1 MARGR
6 NIYYIRTETIVGSRK
21 RKGSSE
27 ILPVAGKNGKWERNI
42 SRGRKR

>member
-1 MARGR
+1 MARAR
-6 NIYYIRTETIVGSRK
+6 NIYYIRTDTIVGRWK

-27 ILPVAGKNGKWERNI
+27 ILPVAGKYGKWERNI

>member
-6 NIYYIRTETIVGSRK
+6 YIYNIRTEAIIGRWK
-21 RKGSSE
+21 RKGSTE
-27 ILPVAGKNGKWERNI
+27 FLPVAVKYGKWERNI